1 MEEQR
6 THISQGK
13 AEAFLVCDRSLGDS
27 DAPFFSWLRSEGFT
41 FACYNWNYGCYW
53 AHVSIT
59 RKQYA
64 YGMPGACLV
73 TPTGN
78 HSITIDEFMTIYRI
92 YEKKSGKIKADL
104 ICFADEVIDTEQDLL
119 LFDPIET
126 WKKTKLSGGTYTV
139 REILVPVFKNG
150 ECIYK
155 SPVLKEI
162 AAYCRAEKDTLWDE
176 TKRLFYPHR
185 VYVDLSK
192 KLYDVKK
199 SLLDQMNMTD

>member
-6 THISQGK
+6 THIGQGK

-78 HSITIDEFMTIYRI
+78 HAITIDEFMTIYRI
-92 YEKKSGKIKADL
+92 YEKYQGKN
-104 ICFADEVIDTEQDLL
+104 
-119 LFDPIET
+119 P
-126 WKKTKLSGGTYTV
+126 
-139 REILVPVFKNG
+139 LVFHSVN
-150 ECIYK
+150 C
-155 SPVLKEI
+155 
-162 AAYCRAEKDTLWDE
+162 D
-176 TKRLFYPHR
+176 
-185 VYVDLSK
+185 
-192 KLYDVKK
+192 YDA
-199 SLLDQMNMTD
+199 